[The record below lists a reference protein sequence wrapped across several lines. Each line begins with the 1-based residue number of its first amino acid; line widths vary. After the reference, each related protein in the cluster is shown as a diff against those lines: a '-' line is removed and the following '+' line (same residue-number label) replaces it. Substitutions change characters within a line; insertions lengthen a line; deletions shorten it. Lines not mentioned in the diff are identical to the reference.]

1 MKKIAWADVE
11 HTETPGSY
19 PFLDGMVDIAER
31 HIQMWKSNPATLF
44 QVNPSNGINETP
56 RRYVLGSWE

>member
-19 PFLDGMVDIAER
+19 PFLDGMVDIAEW
-31 HIQMWKSNPATLF
+31 HIEIWESNPTALF
-44 QVNPSNGINETP
+44 DVIPVPSLDGVP
-56 RRYVLGSWE
+56 RYGLGSWE